1 VQVLRREDHEPR
13 DRIIAHV
20 TAGPHAVGL
29 AEHAAAAAHL
39 GTLISQGPAP
49 NQLHQWDIRFKMDR
63 SGAVTM
69 DELRQEIL
77 CRG

>member
-1 VQVLRREDHEPR
+1 MNVRFFRRC
-13 DRIIAHV
+13 AF
-20 TAGPHAVGL
+20 
-29 AEHAAAAAHL
+29 

-63 SGAVTM
+63 SSAVTM
-69 DELRQEIL
+69 EELRQEIL